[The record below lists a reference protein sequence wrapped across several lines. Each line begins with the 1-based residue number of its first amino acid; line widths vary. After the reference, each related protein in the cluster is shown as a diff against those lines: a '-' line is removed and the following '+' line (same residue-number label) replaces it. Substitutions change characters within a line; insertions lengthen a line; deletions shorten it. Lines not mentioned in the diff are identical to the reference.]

1 MRALRGIL
9 LFVFSMSIMFFP
21 GPSTRPATAQVEAV
35 LGVTL
40 GVFLSGALDKIN
52 GSISRAR
59 EAGRSTIIDAG
70 QQASWTISKMQ
81 AAYKDMLDT
90 TVRQLDKSVKE
101 AVANVE
107 TMLLELERNTDEDA
121 RDAMAKATEIANML
135 PLSKNFPQLTKQSP
149 KLLAPSLGGRTR
161 ITLSGNFVDAS
172 EEGYEP
178 TLYIGEKVFRPI
190 GLQTQQL
197 IYEIDNSEFGT
208 VEHNTITVASLKLD
222 IPYCEYYLFI
232 FCDRQVASFRLP
244 VGLLPERPGEV
255 DFTAFVYS
263 PQEQTRDRQQNF
275 TAVSYEGT
283 RPHCM
288 DADSANGW
296 KIVTT
301 HTPQPTL
308 VDEHGNRKGADH
320 DWTDSFHSVSED
332 RMCWNVWLDDEDVQ
346 IDFAIHIREIKRWT
360 DTIKKDPV
368 PVELQWNG
376 SVALDAPDTGKW
388 VVRIKPF
395 DGVWQ
400 EFPGPGESIPAYFTV
415 GTQNSS
421 ILVKAKPPPELP

>member
-1 MRALRGIL
+1 
-9 LFVFSMSIMFFP
+9 
-21 GPSTRPATAQVEAV
+21 
-35 LGVTL
+35 
-40 GVFLSGALDKIN
+40 
-52 GSISRAR
+52 
-59 EAGRSTIIDAG
+59 
-70 QQASWTISKMQ
+70 
-81 AAYKDMLDT
+81 
-90 TVRQLDKSVKE
+90 
-101 AVANVE
+101 
-107 TMLLELERNTDEDA
+107 
-121 RDAMAKATEIANML
+121 
-135 PLSKNFPQLTKQSP
+135 
-149 KLLAPSLGGRTR
+149 
-161 ITLSGNFVDAS
+161 
-172 EEGYEP
+172 
-178 TLYIGEKVFRPI
+178 
-190 GLQTQQL
+190 
-197 IYEIDNSEFGT
+197 
-208 VEHNTITVASLKLD
+208 
-222 IPYCEYYLFI
+222 
-232 FCDRQVASFRLP
+232 
-244 VGLLPERPGEV
+244 
-255 DFTAFVYS
+255 
-263 PQEQTRDRQQNF
+263 
-275 TAVSYEGT
+275 
-283 RPHCM
+283 M